1 MVTATVKGTQH
12 EKQNKNTKL
21 TKRKTEKKLAAHQN
35 MSDR

>member
-21 TKRKTEKKLAAHQN
+21 TKRKTEKNLAASEHV
-35 MSDR
+35 R